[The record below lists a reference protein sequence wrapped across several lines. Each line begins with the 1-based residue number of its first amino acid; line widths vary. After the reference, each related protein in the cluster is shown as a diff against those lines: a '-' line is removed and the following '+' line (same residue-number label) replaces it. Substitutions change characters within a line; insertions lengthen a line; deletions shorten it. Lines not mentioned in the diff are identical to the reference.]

1 MCCFKVRS
9 AWSPSGHESAPDPL
23 WPPFPSP
30 SPTSSP
36 TGWME
41 PTMAELREPTTRARL
56 AAAALFSSPPPPRA
70 LWLAAE
76 TLNTTRVPLPLSR
89 SRSRPEF
96 VADLPPRVLCRRSTL
111 TPLPSTSKVRSPP
124 LLASYRRFAHQ
135 QQQWRHLQL
144 FLLLASRKIRPFSM
158 LNERFRANN
167 VLIFHVRDVN
177 IPRIFFQSRLH
188 EDTTRIFCSR
198 GDFPP
203 HPHALSTSS

>member
-56 AAAALFSSPPPPRA
+56 AAAALFSSSSTSRA
-70 LWLAAE
+70 VVGRRDLKHH
-76 TLNTTRVPLPLSR
+76 TRPAPALPLPLPTGVR
-89 SRSRPEF
+89 RRPT
-96 VADLPPRVLCRRSTL
+96 ASSAMSSSTL
-111 TPLPSTSKVRSPP
+111 IPLPSTSKVRSPP

-135 QQQWRHLQL
+135 QQQWRHLLL

>member
-76 TLNTTRVPLPLSR
+76 TLNTTPHASRVPLPTGVR
-89 SRSRPEF
+89 RRPTPSS
-96 VADLPPRVLCRRSTL
+96 AMSSSTL
-111 TPLPSTSKVRSPP
+111 IPLPSTSKVRSPP

-135 QQQWRHLQL
+135 QQQWRHLLL